1 MYFCAALPRKRI
13 DMKQDGVQGQLSLR
27 LLIIVFILLVVGAAL
42 YLVGINTYR
51 ELTSQKQLTVED
63 AALKTSLSIGK
74 A

>member
-1 MYFCAALPRKRI
+1 
-13 DMKQDGVQGQLSLR
+13 MKQDGVQGQLSLR